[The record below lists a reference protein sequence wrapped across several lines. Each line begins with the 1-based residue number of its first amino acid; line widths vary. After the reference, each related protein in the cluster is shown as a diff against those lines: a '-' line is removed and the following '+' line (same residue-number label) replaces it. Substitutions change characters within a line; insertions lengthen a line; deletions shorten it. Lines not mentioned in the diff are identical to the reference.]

1 MIIGGANGV
10 GLKTAMLFVQH
21 GAKVVMADIQPH
33 IRHGQSLCENICP
46 HHDSVSYV
54 QCNVFKE
61 NDVENAVEHAYKRHK
76 KLDIMFGNADFT
88 DNFDKSIFGTSDLK
102 DFKKVFDMNVYGL
115 SLGAKLAAS
124 KMTKTGSIIFTSGVA
139 SDDGDV
145 ADPYCYAASKHAVVG
160 LTKNLCA
167 ELGQKGIR
175 VNCIS
180 PYKVNNK
187 GVLSVANL
195 EEVKVGNDD
204 VAEAAVYLGSDE
216 SKYVSGLNLVID
228 GGYSTILKSL
238 KMT

>member
-1 MIIGGANGV
+1 MIP
-10 GLKTAMLFVQH
+10 
-21 GAKVVMADIQPH
+21 AK
-33 IRHGQSLCENICP
+33 R
-46 HHDSVSYV
+46 
-54 QCNVFKE
+54 
-61 NDVENAVEHAYKRHK
+61 
-76 KLDIMFGNADFT
+76 
-88 DNFDKSIFGTSDLK
+88 
-102 DFKKVFDMNVYGL
+102 
-115 SLGAKLAAS
+115 
-124 KMTKTGSIIFTSGVA
+124 GSIIFTSSVA
-139 SDDGDV
+139 SLIQGREV
-145 ADPYCYAASKHAVVG
+145 THPYAASMHAVVG

-180 PYKVNNK
+180 PYKVDNK

-216 SKYVSGLNLVID
+216 SKYVSGFNLVID